1 MADDNGIFLAAPA
14 GDSPDRLASYISYVK
29 QADTLAPVT
38 VIGPSVY
45 ANLSLR
51 HNLGKS
57 GLANVRFLVLPR
69 LAEFL
74 GAPSLYSEN
83 RRPLTSILESASIR
97 AVSGQASG
105 MLRELRSHPSTHQS
119 LKNTFRQLRYA
130 SSEALDRLS
139 THGELRREVVE
150 LYRRF
155 REHTSEFYD
164 KEDLAQAAAKA
175 IREGRTPGLSDLG
188 FIIFFQVR
196 DFTPAEREM
205 IEALSA
211 AGQCAVFL
219 SLTGDK
225 DADASVNA
233 LAERLALFLGEAE
246 RPPPAQTS
254 GDTQLL
260 IAPDPHQEIRWVIR
274 QIMKQAEDGLPF
286 HRMAILYRKQA
297 PYSTLIREELG
308 LAGIPVAGP
317 NPSPLSDTAV
327 GKALVGLIGLSDGQF
342 TRDSVTSWLAGCPV
356 RPPGGNPESFSPS
369 LWDSISKKA
378 GVVRGLDQW
387 KQRLERYAAEME
399 RNSEE
404 AEAREGFSQA
414 RVALMRSESDAA
426 RNMLQFIN
434 DLSEYTTPPADG
446 SSWKVFC
453 GWATGLLNRYLIAD
467 TEIPEAEQEGL
478 QKIKELLSEL
488 EGAEAIEAGPTFSAF
503 AQALDEG
510 LQASLGHLGVTGQ
523 GVFVAPIGTAAA
535 MSFDVVHI
543 VGMIEGAVPPATRDD
558 PLIPD
563 RDRQAAGGTSE
574 GLPLQQARKADERY
588 AFLSALATAPVRKLS
603 FPVADPAGQRG
614 HYPSRWF
621 LEQASILEGSPVYSS
636 TLWSL
641 SHRTWLTVI
650 PSIEQ
655 SLATVA
661 DASAADVHDYDLE
674 KLWTWKM
681 LGLSVGSHPLVKS
694 GLLDKSLKLGRS
706 RFGAG
711 FTEWDGNVSSATAG
725 SRFADRLETSVHSP
739 TSLERWAECPFS
751 YFLSNILGIG
761 SLDKPEEIYSIT
773 PLERGSLGHEIL
785 EKFISAIAAEGTLP
799 KPDEPWNDHHRD
811 ILKRVAESAF
821 QDAESR
827 GVTGKGVMWQL
838 VRVDILNDLET
849 FLEEDSRL
857 REKFGVS
864 PVMVEARFGLPDSAW
879 SEAFCVLDDG
889 TTLKFRGIIDRV
901 DADPEGKR
909 VLVLDYKT
917 GGVGGYSR
925 LKDDPVDKGKRLQLG
940 VYSLAAQG
948 AMGNDVE
955 VKAAYWFVTNRQ
967 GFVLAPPEPIS
978 MDDIQERFKE
988 AATTIVSGIKG
999 GLFPAN
1005 PGKEDRNGFE
1015 NCTYCDFNSLCPA
1028 RRDVLWAKKKGNS
1041 ILADYLELSGEG

>member
-1 MADDNGIFLAAPA
+1 MSSDVGLFLDSLGDN
-14 GDSPDRLASYISYVK
+14 STDRLFSYLSLVK
-29 QADTLAPVT
+29 QEGALAPVT

-51 HNLGKS
+51 HNLGRS
-57 GLANVRFLVLPR
+57 GLANVRFLVIPR

-74 GAPSLYSEN
+74 GAPSLHSEN
-83 RRPLTSILESASIR
+83 RRPLTPILESASIR
-97 AVSGQASG
+97 AVSAQASG

-130 SSEALDRLS
+130 SSETLDRLS
-139 THGELRREVVE
+139 TQGELRREVVE

-155 REHTSEFYD
+155 RQHTSEFYD
-164 KEDLAQAAAKA
+164 REDLAKAAAKA

-188 FIIFFQVR
+188 FIMFFQVR
-196 DFTPAEREM
+196 DVTPAEREM
-205 IEALSA
+205 IEALSS
-211 AGQCAVFL
+211 AGKCAVFL
-219 SLTGDK
+219 SVTGDQ
-225 DADASVNA
+225 DADALVNA
-233 LAERLALFLGEAE
+233 LAERLAPALGEAE
-246 RPPPAQTS
+246 RLPPAQIS
-254 GDTQLL
+254 FDTQLL

-297 PYSTLIREELG
+297 PYSTLIREELD

-327 GKALVGLIGLSDGQF
+327 GKTLTGLIGLSDGQF
-342 TRDSVTSWLAGCPV
+342 TRDSVTSWLTGCPV
-356 RPPGGNPESFSPS
+356 RPLEGDPESFSPS
-369 LWDSISKKA
+369 LWDAISKKA

-387 KQRLERYAAEME
+387 TQRLERYAAEIE

-414 RVALMRSESDAA
+414 RVALMRSEAA
-426 RNMLQFIN
+426 SAREMLKFVN
-434 DLSEYTTPPADG
+434 DLAEYTTPPADG
-446 SSWKVFC
+446 SSWKVFS
-453 GWATGLLNRYLIAD
+453 GWASGLLDRYLVAD
-467 TEIPEAEQEGL
+467 SDIPEAEQEAL

-488 EGAEAIEAGPTFSAF
+488 EGAEAIEAKPNFSAF

-588 AFLSALATAPVRKLS
+588 AFLSALATAPMRILS
-603 FPVADPAGQRG
+603 YPVADPAGQRG

-621 LEQASILEGSPVYSS
+621 LEQASILEGSSVYSS
-636 TLWSL
+636 TLGSL
-641 SHRTWLTVI
+641 GHRPWLTVI
-650 PSIEQ
+650 PSIER

-674 KLWTWKM
+674 KLWTWKK
-681 LGLSVGSHPLVKS
+681 LGLSVGTHPLVKS

-725 SRFADRLETSVHSP
+725 SRFVSSLETRVHSS
-739 TSLERWAECPFS
+739 TSLERWAGCPFS

-785 EKFISAIAAEGTLP
+785 EKFIRAVTAEGTLP
-799 KPDEPWNDHHRD
+799 KPGESWSDHHKD
-811 ILKRVAESAF
+811 ILRSVAESAF
-821 QDAESR
+821 QDAASR

-838 VRVDILNDLET
+838 DRVDILNDLET

-857 REKFGVS
+857 RERFGVS

-879 SEAFCVLDDG
+879 PEALYVLDDG

-901 DADPEGKR
+901 DSDREGKK

-917 GGVGGYSR
+917 GGATGYSR

-948 AMGNDVE
+948 AMGKEVE

-967 GFVLAPPEPIS
+967 GFILAPPEPIS
-978 MDDIQERFKE
+978 MDDMRERFQQ
-988 AATTIVSGIKG
+988 AASTIVSGIKG

-1041 ILADYLELSGEG
+1041 LLGGYLELSGEE